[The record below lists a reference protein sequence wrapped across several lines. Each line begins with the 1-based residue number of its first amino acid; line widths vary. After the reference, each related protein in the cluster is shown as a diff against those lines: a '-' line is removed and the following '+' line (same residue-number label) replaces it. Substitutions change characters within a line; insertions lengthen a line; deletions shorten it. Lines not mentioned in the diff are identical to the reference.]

1 VELTRYTI
9 DSSVEKQ
16 ILTGMIVSSD
26 FLKNIIPSYD
36 SDYFRSSF
44 VKRVSQWILE
54 YYNIYN
60 QAPLKNIESIYEAER
75 ERLDP
80 NEATLIASFLS
91 TLSREF
97 EALESFNTDYHV
109 QQTLRYYKKREIE
122 IRARNALALV
132 EKDKTEDAEA
142 EMLGLKK
149 ISKATSNCYNPF
161 EQRFIAESFAAKES
175 DFFRFPGAFGDFV
188 GPLRQGWTVLIAGKY
203 KGFKCLKFDTKVVL
217 STGEWLNIEKIVKNK
232 SSNIL
237 TLNDLKKVEE
247 SNCSDFVDN
256 GIKDCYR
263 LTTRSGRCIEV
274 TSNEPFLTFKGWKEL
289 SELRKGEY
297 IAVPRTIPFFG
308 EITYPEHKLKLLG
321 YLIADGC
328 LLGSSIGYTKHSENV
343 SGDVKTCVEKMG
355 DTFKKSKGEIKGEY
369 SIVRKIRKM
378 HLCSETKGWL
388 VELGLHGKKSRDKF
402 IPDFVFTLNRQCI
415 STFLKAL
422 FTGDSYLCQEKG
434 HLNSS
439 IVYKSASEFLVRQVQ
454 HLLLRFGIVSS
465 FKSGRAS
472 YEKEG
477 KLFDFYQI
485 EIKSK
490 EDVLQFI
497 NEIGFFHEKQQ
508 KAEKMK
514 EDFSKLSG
522 NRGHRD
528 VFPNE
533 YTLDIIS
540 RYPNYQHT
548 ALQNGKQKGCSI
560 RRGTLK
566 KIADELGD
574 AAIKKD
580 VDSDIFW
587 DVVDSIKYI
596 GKHQTYDLTVPDT
609 HNFIANDFIVHN
621 TSYCLEAAFLTS
633 SSKIPTVYVSLE
645 MLRPDINER
654 LYKRITAYGEDASNI
669 YIYPRFDCE
678 MNQTGECNR
687 NERENRVQLK
697 TEENPNPEFTQDN
710 PYRVCSWCRNN
721 DPELYQQAIWFEA
734 VERPKYTYDNV
745 YQKIDDYSKY
755 YGNDYL
761 RVLCYPRFGA
771 SVNDVFRDLDMLE
784 HIHGFVPK
792 AVIWDQ
798 PEITRSDDRFKSDW
812 ESINNIW
819 MRIVGRASEKG
830 YLLFAPSQVT
840 TEALGAAQI
849 KSSNIGRARQI
860 LGHVDVAMAINTTTQ
875 ANRMNVTKIG
885 LLEHR
890 HKKMFEDDELL
901 ILRNLDVGQAY
912 LDSIIKRGSSR

>member
-203 KGFKCLKFDTKVVL
+203 KG
-217 STGEWLNIEKIVKNK
+217 
-232 SSNIL
+232 
-237 TLNDLKKVEE
+237 
-247 SNCSDFVDN
+247 
-256 GIKDCYR
+256 
-263 LTTRSGRCIEV
+263 
-274 TSNEPFLTFKGWKEL
+274 
-289 SELRKGEY
+289 
-297 IAVPRTIPFFG
+297 
-308 EITYPEHKLKLLG
+308 
-321 YLIADGC
+321 
-328 LLGSSIGYTKHSENV
+328 
-343 SGDVKTCVEKMG
+343 
-355 DTFKKSKGEIKGEY
+355 
-369 SIVRKIRKM
+369 
-378 HLCSETKGWL
+378 
-388 VELGLHGKKSRDKF
+388 
-402 IPDFVFTLNRQCI
+402 
-415 STFLKAL
+415 
-422 FTGDSYLCQEKG
+422 
-434 HLNSS
+434 
-439 IVYKSASEFLVRQVQ
+439 YKS
-454 HLLLRFGIVSS
+454 
-465 FKSGRAS
+465 
-472 YEKEG
+472 
-477 KLFDFYQI
+477 
-485 EIKSK
+485 
-490 EDVLQFI
+490 
-497 NEIGFFHEKQQ
+497 
-508 KAEKMK
+508 
-514 EDFSKLSG
+514 
-522 NRGHRD
+522 
-528 VFPNE
+528 
-533 YTLDIIS
+533 
-540 RYPNYQHT
+540 
-548 ALQNGKQKGCSI
+548 
-560 RRGTLK
+560 
-566 KIADELGD
+566 
-574 AAIKKD
+574 
-580 VDSDIFW
+580 
-587 DVVDSIKYI
+587 
-596 GKHQTYDLTVPDT
+596 
-609 HNFIANDFIVHN
+609 
-621 TSYCLEAAFLTS
+621 SYCLETAFLTS

-654 LYKRITAYGEDASNI
+654 IYKRITAYGEEASNI

-697 TEENPNPEFTQDN
+697 TEENPNPEFTQDS